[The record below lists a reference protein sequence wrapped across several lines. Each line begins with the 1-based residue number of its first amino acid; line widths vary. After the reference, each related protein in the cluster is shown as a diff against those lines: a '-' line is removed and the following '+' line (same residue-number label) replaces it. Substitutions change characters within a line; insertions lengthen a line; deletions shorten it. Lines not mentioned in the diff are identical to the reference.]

1 MLNKETLERL
11 EKYFIIYDYEYDN
24 LILYKKYYIYP
35 NTNNINI
42 MNNEINNIKKLH
54 DRSLYF
60 LNRIVIVK
68 DDNIILNNLCE
79 MLDRLVDVIQFF
91 PTWRLPILE
100 YSDVIREIE
109 IYTNLKS
116 GFDYILPTGYEYR
129 LTIVRSYSN
138 IKNISNINK
147 LKKFNNSGIL
157 RIKYDDNRITINIYC
172 HTKFIINIMNI
183 IDFLSDILI

>member
-68 DDNIILNNLCE
+68 DDNIVLNNLCE
-79 MLDRLVDVIQFF
+79 MLDRLDDIIQFF
-91 PTWRLPILE
+91 PTWRLPMLE

-116 GFDYILPTGYEYR
+116 GFDYILPTGYEYK
-129 LTIVRSYSN
+129 LTIVRSYNN